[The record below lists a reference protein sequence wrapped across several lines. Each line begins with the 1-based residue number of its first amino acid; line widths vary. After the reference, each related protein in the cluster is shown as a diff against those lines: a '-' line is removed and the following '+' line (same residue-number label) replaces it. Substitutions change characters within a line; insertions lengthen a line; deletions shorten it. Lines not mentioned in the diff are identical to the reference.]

1 MEEQTIFEKIIANSP
16 PDLGRII
23 LTILSRGKEYALGG
37 SRLVARLELSGH
49 RTNERA
55 VRQAIH
61 DLRRDGHLI
70 CSAPG
75 EDGGYYLAAS
85 LQEFDEFIQRELHPK
100 AMDLLETERA
110 MKASARRVWGDAVQL
125 ALIV

>member
-1 MEEQTIFEKIIANSP
+1 MQNTTTFEKIIASIP
-16 PDLGRII
+16 AGLDRII
-23 LTILSRGKEYALGG
+23 LMVLKQGRQSATGRGSLITHLDKIGY
-37 SRLVARLELSGH
+37 RL
-49 RTNERA
+49 NERQL
-55 VRQAIH
+55 RQAIH

-85 LQEFDEFIQRELHPK
+85 HEEFLEFCNRELHPK

-125 ALIV
+125 SLMG